1 MIYLQFADAEKL
13 SQTLNNLSQGAGS
26 TRPST
31 PMGMGTG
38 FNPVQASLFEGNIKI
53 AADVAT
59 NSLVVTASPTDFSTI
74 QRVVA
79 RLDIP
84 RDEVYVEVVIMEMT
98 INRASQLSANIINA
112 PSGIA
117 SLPSTDLF
125 SFLASP
131 SSQTGAILGFAAGN
145 KFNIDVGG
153 KTIAISSV
161 TGLVKALQTNA
172 NANVLA
178 TPQIIA
184 LDNQDALFE
193 STENVPVLKSVA
205 VQGAIQTNT
214 ENQKVTL
221 SIKLKP
227 QINKLS
233 NFVKLD
239 IDTKIGDFSATAL
252 PPEVAKF
259 AKGTIER
266 NAKTVV
272 VVGDGDTIVIGG
284 LTRDKI
290 SDQINK
296 VPILGDIPILGWL
309 FKSKSSDV
317 AKSNLMIFMTPH
329 IIRQYEKV
337 RGVLDKKLKERDDFI
352 EAYAGGND
360 PNRAKRD
367 DMIRNLPDIKALSAK
382 RPVAVASDDETPAAV
397 PVEDSFKNVNP
408 GASAPPVLPQ
418 AVQPVPVPQSLSPAP
433 PTAPIEPPVP
443 AGAPMVSPPPA
454 APAPLLDAVTPPPPP
469 GGP

>member
-1 MIYLQFADAEKL
+1 LDRKLPPSVGGGKVHVIYLQFADAEKL
-13 SQTLNNLSQGAGS
+13 SQTLNNLSQGAGAARS
-26 TRPST
+26 NSPI
-31 PMGMGTG
+31 GLGTG

-59 NSLVVTASPTDFSTI
+59 NSLVITASPTDFSTI

-98 INRASQLSANIINA
+98 IGRSSQLSVNVINP

-117 SLPSTDLF
+117 SLQSNDLL
-125 SFLASP
+125 SFLTNQAA
-131 SSQTGAILGFAAGN
+131 QTGTILGFAAG
-145 KFNIDVGG
+145 KPYSLDLGGG
-153 KTIAISSV
+153 KTQTISSV

-184 LDNQDALFE
+184 LDNQEEIFE
-193 STENVPVLKSVA
+193 SSENIPQLKQVATQGVITTSTENS
-205 VQGAIQTNT
+205 
-214 ENQKVTL
+214 KVTL

-239 IDTKIGDFSATAL
+239 IDTKIGDFSSAVL
-252 PPEVAKF
+252 PPEVEKF
-259 AKGTIER
+259 AKATIDR

-272 VVGDGDTIVIGG
+272 VVGDGDTVVIGG
-284 LTRDKI
+284 LTRDKV
-290 SDQINK
+290 SDIINK

-309 FKSKSSDV
+309 FKSKRSDV
-317 AKSNLMIFMTPH
+317 SKSNLMIFMTPH
-329 IIRQYEKV
+329 IVRQYEKV
-337 RGVLDKKLKERDDFI
+337 RAILDQKLKERDDFI

-367 DMIRNLPDIKALSAK
+367 DMIRSLPDIKALSAK
-382 RPVAVASDDETPAAV
+382 RPVAVATDDETPAAV
-397 PVEDSFKNVNP
+397 PVDEAELKKANP

-418 AVQPVPVPQSLSPAP
+418 GVQQP
-433 PTAPIEPPVP
+433 
-443 AGAPMVSPPPA
+443 
-454 APAPLLDAVTPPPPP
+454 D
-469 GGP
+469 